1 MDEDM
6 EDYGFEYSDESED
19 EENVDIE
26 NQYYHAK
33 EYVENGE
40 HEEALEGFAQ
50 VVDMQNGEKGEWGF
64 KALKQIVKLRY
75 KLQQFQEMMTAYCE
89 MLSYVKSSVTR
100 NDAEKKINSL
110 LDYVSSSTS
119 TELLQEFYDI
129 TLAALQEAK
138 NDRLW
143 FKTNLKLC
151 GLYFQTKDF
160 AKLTRTL
167 KELHK
172 SCKRD
177 DGTDDV
183 KKGTQLLEIYAIEI
197 QMYTEQKN
205 NKKLKELYHQA
216 LAIKSAIPHPRILG
230 VIRESGGKMHMTER
244 SFESAA
250 TDFFEA
256 FKAYDE
262 AAIGRRIQCLK
273 YLVLA
278 NMLMESE
285 VDPFDA
291 QEAKPYKNDPEVLA
305 MTNLISAYQ
314 KNQISEFE
322 AVLRNNRQSI
332 MDDPFIRDYIEDLLK
347 NIRTQVLL
355 KLIKPYTR
363 IRLPFISKELNIPE
377 HDVEALLVSLILD
390 NRVFGHIDQVNQ
402 LLELSSATMNEGANK
417 YAQVSKWAQ
426 QLNSLNKVV
435 VSKLRS

>member
-6 EDYGFEYSDESED
+6 EDYGFEYSDEDTE

-33 EYVENGE
+33 ESLEGGE
-40 HEEALEGFAQ
+40 HEDALEGFAK
-50 VVDMQNGEKGEWGF
+50 VVDMQEEKQEWGF
-64 KALKQIVKLRY
+64 KALKQIVKLRF
-75 KLQQFQEMMTAYCE
+75 KLNQHQEMMEAYGE
-89 MLSYVKSSVTR
+89 MLTYVKGSVTR

-110 LDYVSSSTS
+110 LDFVSTS
-119 TELLQEFYDI
+119 NSTEVLQEFYDV
-129 TLAALQEAK
+129 TLRALQEAK

-151 GLYFQTKDF
+151 SLYHKTKDF
-160 AKLTRTL
+160 ARLTKTL
-167 KELHK
+167 KELHR
-172 SCKRD
+172 SCKRQ

-205 NKKLKELYHQA
+205 NKKLKELYHKA

-230 VIRESGGKMHMTER
+230 VIRESGGKMHMSER

-291 QEAKPYKNDPEVLA
+291 QEAKPYKNDQEVLA
-305 MTNLISAYQ
+305 MTNLIAAYQ
-314 KNQISEFE
+314 KNEIAEFE
-322 AVLRNNRQSI
+322 DVLRTNRTSI

-355 KLIKPYTR
+355 RLIKPYTR
-363 IRLPFISKELNIPE
+363 IKIPFISQELNIPGNEVE
-377 HDVEALLVSLILD
+377 HLLVSLILD
-390 NRVFGHIDQVNQ
+390 NRVFGQIDQVNQ
-402 LLELSSATMNEGANK
+402 LLEVSHTTKEHDK
-417 YAQVSKWAQ
+417 YAQANKWAQ
-426 QLNSLNKVV
+426 QLTSLNKAI
-435 VSKLRS
+435 VSKLRA

>member
-6 EDYGFEYSDESED
+6 EDYGFEYSDEDTE

-33 EYVENGE
+33 ESLESGE
-40 HEEALEGFAQ
+40 HEEALEGFGA
-50 VVDMQNGEKGEWGF
+50 VVDMQEEKAEWGF
-64 KALKQIVKLRY
+64 KALKQIVKLRF
-75 KLQQFQEMMTAYCE
+75 KLAQYDKMMTAYRE

-110 LDYVSSSTS
+110 LDFVSSSTS
-119 TELLQEFYDI
+119 TDLLQEFYDI
-129 TLAALQEAK
+129 TLQALQEAK

-160 AKLTRTL
+160 GRLTRTL

-183 KKGTQLLEIYAIEI
+183 KKGTQLLEIYAIEV

-314 KNQISEFE
+314 KNEISEFE
-322 AVLRNNRQSI
+322 EVLRQNRKSI
-332 MDDPFIRDYIEDLLK
+332 MDDHFIRDYIEDLLK

-363 IRLPFISKELNIPE
+363 IRLPFISQELNIPAQ
-377 HDVEALLVSLILD
+377 DVEHLLVSLILD

-402 LLELSSATMNEGANK
+402 LLELSTGARGDAKK
-417 YAQVSKWAQ
+417 YAQANKWAA
-426 QLNSLNKVV
+426 QLGSLNKVV
-435 VSKLRS
+435 VSKLKA

>member
-6 EDYGFEYSDESED
+6 EDYGFEYSDEDTE

-33 EYVENGE
+33 ESLEGNEY
-40 HEEALEGFAQ
+40 EEALEGFAA
-50 VVDMQNGEKGEWGF
+50 VVDMQEEKQEWGF
-64 KALKQIVKLRY
+64 KALKQIVKLRF
-75 KLQQFQEMMTAYCE
+75 KLQQYDKMMEAYRE
-89 MLSYVKSSVTR
+89 MLTYVKSSVTR

-110 LDYVSSSTS
+110 LDFVSSSTS

-129 TLAALQEAK
+129 TLQALQDAK
-138 NDRLW
+138 NERLW

-160 AKLTRTL
+160 GRLTRTL

-172 SCKRD
+172 SCKRE

-244 SFESAA
+244 SFENAA

-305 MTNLISAYQ
+305 MTNLIVAYQ
-314 KNQISEFE
+314 KNEISEFE
-322 AVLRNNRQSI
+322 RVLRDNRKSI
-332 MDDPFIRDYIEDLLK
+332 MDDAFIRDYIEDLLK

-377 HDVEALLVSLILD
+377 QDVEQLLVSLILD

-402 LLELSSATMNEGANK
+402 LLELSTTTQEAKKYEQANK
-417 YAQVSKWAQ
+417 WAAQLS
-426 QLNSLNKVV
+426 SLNKVV
-435 VSKLRS
+435 VSKLRV

>member
-1 MDEDM
+1 MSDEDM
-6 EDYGFEYSDESED
+6 EDYGFEYSDESAE

-33 EYVENGE
+33 EFVENNE
-40 HEEALEGFAQ
+40 NDEALSGFAS
-50 VVDMQNGEKGEWGF
+50 VVDMQSEKGEWGF

-75 KLQQFQEMMTAYCE
+75 KLGQYQEMMDAYKQ
-89 MLSYVKSSVTR
+89 MLTYVKSSVTR

-110 LDYVSSSTS
+110 LDYVSASTS
-119 TELLQEFYDI
+119 TELLQEFYDV
-129 TLAALQEAK
+129 TLSALQEAK

-160 AKLTRTL
+160 GRLTRTL
-167 KELHK
+167 KELHR

-205 NKKLKELYHQA
+205 NKKLKELYHKA

-291 QEAKPYKNDPEVLA
+291 QEAKPYKTDREVLA

-314 KNQISEFE
+314 KNEISEFE
-322 AVLRNNRQSI
+322 QVLRDNRQSI

-363 IRLPFISKELNIPE
+363 IRIQFISESLHIPE
-377 HDVEALLVSLILD
+377 KDVEALLVSLILD
-390 NRVFGHIDQVNQ
+390 GRVFGLIDQKNQ
-402 LLELSSATMNEGANK
+402 LLELSSTTKDGEKFAQINK
-417 YAQVSKWAQ
+417 WAAQV
-426 QLNSLNKVV
+426 NSLNKTVV
-435 VSKLRS
+435 AKMKS

>member
-1 MDEDM
+1 
-6 EDYGFEYSDESED
+6 
-19 EENVDIE
+19 
-26 NQYYHAK
+26 
-33 EYVENGE
+33 
-40 HEEALEGFAQ
+40 
-50 VVDMQNGEKGEWGF
+50 
-64 KALKQIVKLRY
+64 
-75 KLQQFQEMMTAYCE
+75 
-89 MLSYVKSSVTR
+89 
-100 NDAEKKINSL
+100 
-110 LDYVSSSTS
+110 
-119 TELLQEFYDI
+119 
-129 TLAALQEAK
+129 
-138 NDRLW
+138 LW

-160 AKLTRTL
+160 GRLTRTL
-167 KELHK
+167 KELHR

-205 NKKLKELYHQA
+205 NKKLKELYHKA

-291 QEAKPYKNDPEVLA
+291 QEAKPYKTDREVLA

-314 KNQISEFE
+314 KNEISEFE
-322 AVLRNNRQSI
+322 QVLRDNRQSI

-363 IRLPFISKELNIPE
+363 IRIQFISESLHIPE
-377 HDVEALLVSLILD
+377 KDVEALLVSLILD
-390 NRVFGHIDQVNQ
+390 GRVFGLIDQKNQ
-402 LLELSSATMNEGANK
+402 LLELSSTTKDGEKFAQINK
-417 YAQVSKWAQ
+417 WAAQV
-426 QLNSLNKVV
+426 NSLNKTVV
-435 VSKLRS
+435 AKMKS